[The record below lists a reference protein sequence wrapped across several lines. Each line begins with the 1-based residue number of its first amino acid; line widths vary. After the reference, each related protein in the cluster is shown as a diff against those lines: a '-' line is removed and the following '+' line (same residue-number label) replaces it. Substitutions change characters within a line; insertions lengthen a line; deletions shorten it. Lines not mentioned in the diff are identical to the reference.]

1 MSKTLYFSH
10 AIFPKFNKPNR
21 DGRARKK
28 KYCSSTAALKINF
41 EHFVIQNKND
51 FEKTLFTSLR
61 RLLEFLEYLDSVIL
75 NYGNLIG

>member
-28 KYCSSTAALKINF
+28 KYCLSTAALKINF

-51 FEKTLFTSLR
+51 LEKTLFISLR